1 MRSERILRS
10 SGLSRQW
17 DAKALRVSSGSLPI
31 QKTKRVPKIARAC
44 LAALSAHLRMF
55 KGQILEFDRMINA
68 WHRPNKARSSTRFQA
83 LAPRSLPLWSPA
95 SRCCG

>member
-1 MRSERILRS
+1 M
-10 SGLSRQW
+10 
-17 DAKALRVSSGSLPI
+17 RVSSGSLPI

-44 LAALSAHLRMF
+44 LAALGAQLRML

-83 LAPRSLPLWSPA
+83 LAPRSLPLWSLAAMLWVKARICTWYARTGPA
-95 SRCCG
+95 IFLN